1 LDFPYYLSIPIL
13 KWTWNSAKISIG
25 TNVWGVIDL
34 FTNLTTIE
42 QLQARFHSEEVCAEY
57 LINRKWPT
65 GFICPRC
72 SHTTA
77 FRIDT
82 RRLPLYQCVH
92 CHYQASPTVGTIMES
107 SSTDLRK
114 WFTAMFLVSA
124 TDSGINAL
132 RLGQLLHVTYKTA
145 WLMLR
150 KIRLSITQADDAVKL
165 TGTVYID
172 EAKCGKP
179 YTGPFY
185 YEADEFPVLV
195 GAATDDQDQPAY
207 VKIQMLPKS
216 HYNDTY
222 IVPEGIRSFREK
234 NVELEAAVTCTMGT
248 RTYRKNMKGYPIF
261 VQARAWIKKTFH
273 GLGQR
278 HLQHYWNE
286 FCWRIN
292 ARLQNKSLFESMLDL
307 CAAIPTTT
315 YTELKQM

>member
-1 LDFPYYLSIPIL
+1 
-13 KWTWNSAKISIG
+13 
-25 TNVWGVIDL
+25 VIDL
-34 FTNLTTIE
+34 FADLNTLE
-42 QLQARFHSEEVCAEY
+42 QFQAHFHSEDACAEY
-57 LINRKWPT
+57 LIAHKWPN
-65 GFICPRC
+65 GFKCSRC
-72 SHTTA
+72 SHTA
-77 FRIDT
+77 ALRIDT

-114 WFTAMFLVSA
+114 WFTALFLVSA

-132 RLGQLLHVTYKTA
+132 SLSQLLHVTYKTA

-150 KIRLSITQADDAVKL
+150 KIRLSITQSDDTVKL

-172 EAKCGKP
+172 QAKCGKP

-195 GAATDDQDQPAY
+195 GAATNDQDQPAY
-207 VKIQMLPKS
+207 VKIKMLPKS

-222 IVPEGIRSFREK
+222 IVPEGIRAFRDK
-234 NVELEAAVTCTMGT
+234 NVESEAAVTCTIGT
-248 RTYRKNMKGYPIF
+248 RTKRKNMKGYPIF
-261 VQARAWIKKTFH
+261 RQARAWIKKTFH

-292 ARLQNKSLFESMLDL
+292 ARLQNKSLFNSMLDL